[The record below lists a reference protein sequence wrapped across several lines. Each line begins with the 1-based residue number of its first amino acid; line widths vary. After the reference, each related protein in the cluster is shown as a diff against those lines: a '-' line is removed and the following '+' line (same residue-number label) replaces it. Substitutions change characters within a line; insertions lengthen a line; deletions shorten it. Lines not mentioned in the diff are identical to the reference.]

1 MVAGH
6 TFTIEVKI
14 IENKFYVE
22 QCLERFNKRTEK
34 VKEIEDKI
42 NSLGKLYSFILSKE
56 SNI

>member
-1 MVAGH
+1 MVDAL
-6 TFTIEVKI
+6 FFPMK
-14 IENKFYVE
+14 
-22 QCLERFNKRTEK
+22 FNKRTEK